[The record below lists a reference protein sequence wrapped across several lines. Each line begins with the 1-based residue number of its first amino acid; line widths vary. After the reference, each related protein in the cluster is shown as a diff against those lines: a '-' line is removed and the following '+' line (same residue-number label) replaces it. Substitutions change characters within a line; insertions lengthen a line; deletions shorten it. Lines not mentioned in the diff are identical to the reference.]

1 MGRIVA
7 LAAFMVLAT
16 AANSYAVLVSAPEL
30 DGGTAMTAL
39 TLLTGSVAVLRA
51 RLKR

>member
-7 LAAFMVLAT
+7 LAAFVVLAT
-16 AANSYAVLVSAPEL
+16 AANSFAVTVSAPEL
-30 DGGTAMTAL
+30 DANTALTAL
-39 TLLTGSVAVLRA
+39 TLLSGSAAVLRA